1 MGAWDQQSLANSF
14 STMALTPSAVIDWV
28 AYSGASNHATS
39 DVGNLI
45 SVHPPNSTDPSSI
58 IVGNESAIP
67 VTSETRP
74 FPVYFTLI
82 MSFLLQILFKKNYS
96 FIVSQPT
103 IDVPWSLTHLAF
115 L

>member
-1 MGAWDQQSLANSF
+1 
-14 STMALTPSAVIDWV
+14 MALTPSAVIDWV
-28 AYSGASNHATS
+28 AYFGASNHATS

-58 IVGNESAIP
+58 IVGNGSAIP
-67 VTSETRP
+67 VTSVGDP
-74 FPVYFTLI
+74 ALPSLFYLNNVIFTSDI
-82 MSFLLQILFKKNYS
+82 IQKNYS